1 MKRIWKI
8 IDQHLKKQNK
18 IIMDNFNLKQYL
30 AEGKLHENED
40 DGIEYYLDEIRRD
53 LEEITSDEEANEYL
67 EDLASAILKLKRSE
81 TIDEDH
87 SLDMVLNEMVNENK
101 ISSEDLTR
109 VITSLGDDYSGKN
122 MGVNSEKYKIT
133 TPNGDEI
140 ILTRSK
146 DGKSYSYEPSNVAL
160 KVLTEAGLTLNEM
173 VNEDLSPADIKFI
186 KDNEIEIRNVLKISD
201 DFEIDEMEDHVA
213 FYDIKDEEGEV
224 DIISKDEYDR
234 LQNELNQL
242 EVMKSLDTIEV
253 NGKPLYVYDLRN

>member
-1 MKRIWKI
+1 MEY
-8 IDQHLKKQNK
+8 
-18 IIMDNFNLKQYL
+18 FNLKQYL

-67 EDLASAILKLKRSE
+67 EDLASAILKLKRSK

-87 SLDMVLNEMVNENK
+87 SLDMVLNEMVNE
-101 ISSEDLTR
+101 
-109 VITSLGDDYSGKN
+109 
-122 MGVNSEKYKIT
+122 
-133 TPNGDEI
+133 
-140 ILTRSK
+140 
-146 DGKSYSYEPSNVAL
+146 
-160 KVLTEAGLTLNEM
+160 
-173 VNEDLSPADIKFI
+173 DLSSADIKFV
-186 KDNEIEIRNVLKISD
+186 KDNEIEIRKVLKISD
-201 DFEIDEMEDHVA
+201 DFEIDEMKDHVA